1 MRDIFR
7 FLLQHSPRTVVVAS
21 LAGSVAGGASALLVV
36 LVNQQITGAGS
47 SLSWG
52 FITLAFAGLLV
63 SVSGL
68 NLLSRVVLIRLMQ
81 RAEYEMRMDLSRRIL
96 ATPLRQLE
104 EVGPARLYA
113 VLTQDVANLSAAL
126 STLPNLCINA
136 AMLAGCLAYLAWLSW
151 PVLIALLVVLGLT
164 IAVNVLFDRRALR
177 LLIQARAKFDQM
189 LEHFRGLTE
198 GIKELKLHGARTQS
212 FLQDHVEPNAAELR
226 QRNAEAFEAYAMG
239 NSWSQGVFFV
249 FIGFLVFVLPRM
261 IAVPLALLTTY
272 TVTVLFARGPI
283 VALIEAMPGFRRA
296 GVALRTIERLSLG
309 GDGAPVSAAVA
320 TAAGPAV
327 HRVELAGITHS
338 YYREREEDNFVLGPI
353 DLTLSA
359 GELVFLVGGNGS
371 GKTTVVKVL
380 CGLYPPASGAVL
392 MDGRPVDE
400 TSRSQY
406 RNLFSVVFSEFFLF
420 ERLLGVGCGPGLDDR
435 ARQYLEMLQLDHKV
449 RVADGALSTTDLSRG
464 QRKRLALL
472 TAYLEDRP
480 FYIFDEWAADQDPF
494 FKDVFYRQLLP
505 DLRSRGKGVLVISH
519 DNHYH
524 GVADRIIRLDYGKV
538 EAEEEAA
545 GIPAGGE
552 ALMTPID
559 SWETGRPG

>member
-7 FLLQHSPRTVVVAS
+7 FLLRYSARTAVVAS
-21 LAGSVAGGASALLVV
+21 LAGSLAGGASALLVV
-36 LVNQQITGAGS
+36 LVNRQITGAGS
-47 SLSWG
+47 SLGWG
-52 FITLAFAGLLV
+52 LVALAFAGLLL

-68 NLLSRVVLIRLMQ
+68 NLLSRVMLIRLMQ
-81 RAEYEMRMDLSRRIL
+81 RAEYEMRLDLSRRIL

-104 EVGPARLYA
+104 EVGAARLYA

-151 PVLIALLVVLGLT
+151 PVLVALVLVLGLT
-164 IAVNVLFDRRALR
+164 IGVNVLFDRRAFR
-177 LLIQARAKFDQM
+177 LLMQARGKFDQL

-198 GIKELKLHGARTQS
+198 GIKELKLHGERTQA
-212 FLQDHVEPNAAELR
+212 FLADHVEPDADELR
-226 QRNAEAFEAYAMG
+226 QRNADAFEAYAVG

-249 FIGFLVFVLPRM
+249 FIGFLVFLLPRL
-261 IAVPLALLTTY
+261 IAVPLSLLTTY

-296 GVALRTIERLSLG
+296 GVALRTIEGLSLG
-309 GDGAPVSAAVA
+309 GDAEPASTAAIRP
-320 TAAGPAV
+320 AGPAIR
-327 HRVELAGITHS
+327 RVELAGITHS
-338 YYREREEDNFVLGPI
+338 YYREREADTFVLGPL
-353 DLTLSA
+353 DLALEA

-380 CGLYPPASGAVL
+380 CGLYPPASGSVL

-400 TSRSQY
+400 ASRNQY

-420 ERLLGVGCGPGLDDR
+420 DRLLGMGGGPGLDER
-435 ARQYLEMLQLDHKV
+435 ARRYLEMLQLDHKV
-449 RVADGALSTTDLSRG
+449 RVADGALSTTELSRG

-480 FYIFDEWAADQDPF
+480 FYVFDEWAADQDPL
-494 FKDVFYRQLLP
+494 FKDIFYRQLLP
-505 DLRSRGKGVLVISH
+505 DLRGRGKGVLVISH
-519 DNHYH
+519 DSHYH

-538 EAEEEAA
+538 EAEESPSGAPRDPGQAA
-545 GIPAGGE
+545 ASLL
-552 ALMTPID
+552 AAK
-559 SWETGRPG
+559 SS